1 MSTSTD
7 VGSAVAQL
15 QQVRGTIRQISH
27 QLMPPNT
34 TFATLDQ
41 TLSALAYK
49 LQEIGQF
56 SVTFTDATPANAPYD
71 WSQLSTEQAYQ
82 LYRIAQELITNLVK
96 HTQGLTH
103 IDIALA
109 HSTVA
114 PTVELSISHNATTSP
129 VAPFDAASTATMTGI
144 GIQSISERLKAISAT
159 VKFTSDEQGEHTII
173 TC

>member
-1 MSTSTD
+1 
-7 VGSAVAQL
+7 
-15 QQVRGTIRQISH
+15 
-27 QLMPPNT
+27 MPPNT

-56 SVTFTDATPANAPYD
+56 SVTFTDATPANASYD
-71 WSQLSTEQAYQ
+71 WSKLPTEQAYQ

-103 IDIALA
+103 IDIALT
-109 HSTVA
+109 HSAVA
-114 PTVELSISHNATTSP
+114 PTTELNITHNATASP
-129 VAPFDAASTATMTGI
+129 VASSDVASAATTTTGI
-144 GIQSISERLKAISAT
+144 GIQSINERLKAIGAT
-159 VKFTSDEQGEHTII
+159 IKLTSDEEGNHTII